1 MEQSNYYAIM
11 PANVRYDKMLSLN
24 SKMLYLEISSLCN
37 KEGYCWATNEYF
49 SELFETS
56 DRTIQRWLKELI
68 DREYV
73 TIELETFRYD
83 DGKVKKKR
91 KIFIVHHSDKFVI
104 DHSDKN
110 VTYNKDNKN
119 NNKLL
124 YSREELESII
134 KTIIDYLNSKCNKS
148 YHYDTK
154 STINFIKARLKEG
167 FTVEDF
173 TKVIDTKCDE
183 WLEDKYWSK
192 FLRPETLFGTKFE
205 GYLNQ
210 VSDSVSKKENHRR
223 SF

>member
-11 PANVRYDKMLSLN
+11 PANVRYDKTLSLN

-37 KEGYCWATNEYF
+37 KEGYCWATNEHF
-49 SELFETS
+49 GKLFETS

-83 DGKVKKKR
+83 DGTVKKKR
-91 KIFIVHHSDKFVI
+91 KIFIVHHSDKNVV

-134 KTIIDYLNSKCNKS
+134 KTIIDYLNLKCNKS

-167 FTVEDF
+167 FKVEDF
-173 TKVIDTKCDE
+173 EKVIDTKVND
-183 WLEDKYWSK
+183 WLEDSK
-192 FLRPETLFGTKFE
+192 MKNYLRPETLFGTKFE

-210 VSDSVSKKENHRR
+210 SDSVSKKENHRR